1 MLQEIIILIL
11 LTFLPL
17 FELRLSIPVGILA
30 TQLNLPFNIT
40 LTAFNLNPFLV
51 ATICILANI
60 LLGYLLYELLY
71 LFNPLLKKFPKIYKL
86 LQRSQRRLNPYIE
99 KYGILGIALFVAIPL
114 PGSGSY
120 TASIGSFLLGI
131 KKKDFYIANTIG
143 VILAGILVTL
153 ITTGIL
159 SLT

>member
-60 LLGYLLYELLY
+60 LLGYILYEFLH
-71 LFNPLLKKFPKIYKL
+71 LFNPLLKKLPRIYKL
-86 LQRSQRRLNPYIE
+86 LHRSQRRLNPYIE
-99 KYGILGIALFVAIPL
+99 KYGIPGIALFVAIPL

-120 TASIGSFLLGI
+120 TGALGSFLLGI

-143 VILAGILVTL
+143 VIIAGILVTL